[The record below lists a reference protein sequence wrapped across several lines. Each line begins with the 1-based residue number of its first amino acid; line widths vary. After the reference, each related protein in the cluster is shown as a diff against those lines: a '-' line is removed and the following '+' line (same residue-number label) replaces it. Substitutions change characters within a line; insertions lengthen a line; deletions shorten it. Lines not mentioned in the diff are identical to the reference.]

1 MSEVSSDVGVLERV
15 RFRVVGDE
23 GEESSSVVADAGGC
37 VDGAVFCLVEG
48 GGMGVPS
55 HMALRVM
62 ATALCLFHCLSL
74 GLISSSSSRRLCLA
88 GALP

>member
-1 MSEVSSDVGVLERV
+1 MSEESSDVSVFERV
-15 RFRVVGDE
+15 RFRVVGD
-23 GEESSSVVADAGGC
+23 GGESSLGVADAGGRG
-37 VDGAVFCLVEG
+37 VGAVFCEFEG

-55 HMALRVM
+55 HIAWRVI

-74 GLISSSSSRRLCLA
+74 GLVSSSSSWRLCLA

>member
-1 MSEVSSDVGVLERV
+1 MSEVSSDVGVLDRV
-15 RFRVVGDE
+15 RFRVDGE
-23 GEESSSVVADAGGC
+23 GVRESSLVEADAGRE
-37 VDGAVFCLVEG
+37 VDVVFCLVEG

-74 GLISSSSSRRLCLA
+74 GLFSSSSNRRLCLA